1 MPSFRLFLALFGA
14 LALLDQA
21 CGTQP
26 CFRHSDCSSSE
37 VCSSGSCVPAP
48 VDVPITPI
56 DGGDIDATI
65 DVSAPPV
72 DTGIPPTPDVVES
85 GAPNVDAEAGDVGP
99 TDSSDGDVHDATSE
113 PAADSSPE

>member
-1 MPSFRLFLALFGA
+1 MPSFRLLLALFAA
-14 LALLDQA
+14 LALADQA

-48 VDVPITPI
+48 VDIPITPI
-56 DGGDIDATI
+56 DGGSLDATI
-65 DVSAPPV
+65 DTSAPPV

-85 GAPNVDAEAGDVGP
+85 GSANADAEAGDTAASDSVDGDVYDAVSEPP
-99 TDSSDGDVHDATSE
+99 TDSS
-113 PAADSSPE
+113 PE